1 MKPAAE
7 QNNMAQRTLQLE
19 SPSDK
24 DKEEAIKSLVEQFY
38 TPLCVYCVQ
47 FTDSLEVAEDIVQ
60 DLFLRLWEKNHL
72 IMIKGSIKAYLF
84 NAVRNMSIDY
94 LRREHLLVPTDPE
107 EVWYVTEDEVDEET
121 LTQQRNRLHAY
132 LQQLSPREYRVLTE
146 VVINSKRYKEVAT
159 ELGISVNT
167 VKTHLARALSF
178 LRKQH
183 LLQSLLLIT
192 IH

>member
-1 MKPAAE
+1 
-7 QNNMAQRTLQLE
+7 MAQRTLQLE

-72 IMIKGSIKAYLF
+72 IMIKGSINAYLF
-84 NAVRNMSIDY
+84 NAARNISIDY

-146 VVINSKRYKEVAT
+146 VVINSKHYKEVAT

-178 LRKQH
+178 LRRQH